1 MVPGAAWYGMP
12 PPGRCIVGEVGE
24 KRRPS
29 DLWKEERR
37 GLPPVAD
44 DRAGY
49 GLIRRDGGSTN
60 CCKKEGE

>member
-12 PPGRCIVGEVGE
+12 PPGRCVGEVGE

-37 GLPPVAD
+37 WPPAAVAD

-49 GLIRRDGGSTN
+49 GLIRRDGGSTS
-60 CCKKEGE
+60 CCTESG

>member
-1 MVPGAAWYGMP
+1 MVPGAAWCM
-12 PPGRCIVGEVGE
+12 GRCVGEVGE

-37 GLPPVAD
+37 WPAAPAAAAAD

-49 GLIRRDGGSTN
+49 GLIRRDGGSTS
-60 CCKKEGE
+60 C